1 MKWTEVK
8 CNLKEDF
15 IIIIENMKTEE
26 LSDKI
31 IEIEKKFCW
40 PKKKRN

>member
-1 MKWTEVK
+1 
-8 CNLKEDF
+8 
-15 IIIIENMKTEE
+15 MKTEE

-40 PKKKRN
+40 PKKKEIGHKKIILGTI